1 MSGATDIINTIIN
14 QQKAQLDY
22 SSFIV
27 KRKKKQICKAL
38 ANQCCRLSNF
48 PFEKLTAKY
57 FGDKRSD
64 RISKAVCLF
73 RGFCHAFKI
82 ILLSLLT
89 NANEAMFT
97 FLIRCL
103 NKDKA
108 CSQKNSKPCNPNTS
122 IESVTKDV
130 TAFFF
135 TNNNERL
142 ISILMREEKGK

>member
-1 MSGATDIINTIIN
+1 MLQWRERKSKSRAFTN
-14 QQKAQLDY
+14 Q
-22 SSFIV
+22 
-27 KRKKKQICKAL
+27 R
-38 ANQCCRLSNF
+38 CRLSNF
-48 PFEKLTAKY
+48 PFEKLTAKS
-57 FGDKRSD
+57 FRDKRSD
-64 RISKAVCLF
+64 RLSKAVCLF
-73 RGFCHAFKI
+73 GGFCHAFKI

-89 NANEAMFT
+89 DANEAMFT

-103 NKDKA
+103 NKDKT